1 MERHTGEM
9 DMKTHR
15 IGKQVLA
22 AIIIIIVGGLAS
34 DATK

>member
-22 AIIIIIVGGLAS
+22 AIIIIVGGLAS